1 MGRGW
6 VDRVLDR
13 GYVRNNV
20 HSKKKISSFNN
31 LEYTVWIIIIYF
43 VILFSFSFFFFL
55 LHNLN
60 SDIGEYKSILSEE
73 YDIKR
78 INSLNFM
85 LKHLLSYSVSYIVLN
100 NNFDL

>member
-20 HSKKKISSFNN
+20 HSKKKISFNN

-60 SDIGEYKSILSEE
+60 SDIKECKSILRIRYKTNQFIEFYVE
-73 YDIKR
+73 TFIKLFR
-78 INSLNFM
+78 ELYRF
-85 LKHLLSYSVSYIVLN
+85 K
-100 NNFDL
+100 